1 MNKNI
6 IEYELNGINYF
17 REWFN
22 KLNKQLQYKV
32 FIRLNRVS
40 NGNYGDTT
48 NEGYGIVALRFI
60 KEGLRIYISN
70 IDNITVILLC
80 AGDKSSKAR
89 QNKDIQQARKFL
101 EEYKSRK

>member
-6 IEYELNGINYF
+6 IEYEADGVNYF
-17 REWFN
+17 KEWFN

-32 FIRLNRVS
+32 FVRLNRVS
-40 NGNYGDTT
+40 NGNYDDTS
-48 NEGYGIVALRFI
+48 NEGHGIIALRFI

-80 AGDKSSKAR
+80 GGDKSSKAQ